1 MAGLAPLAAVAARGL
16 LVRAGA
22 SIMGRMAGSAA
33 AEGVAGGA
41 AESGGASAFSRVT
54 KSLPMPMP
62 QLGSNGGSNQSGGG
76 TPNSVLNAD
85 QFR

>member
-1 MAGLAPLAAVAARGL
+1 MAFLAPVAAAAGRGL
-16 LVRAGA
+16 LARAGA
-22 SIMGRMAGSAA
+22 SILGRTAGSAV
-33 AEGVAGGA
+33 AEGAAGGA
-41 AESGGASAFSRVT
+41 AESGGASAFSRVA

-76 TPNSVLNAD
+76 TPNTVLNAD